1 MFILNIQVVH
11 IFFCSIHFSQFLCE
25 KSEIKFDLYNVPTV
39 LRYAKEGRLYHFGTF
54 PSDDKFYASIGSTK
68 KATSDL
74 SLLPVDQRFIIKLDK
89 LEVLCEDSPTIKST
103 GEIFYFSSKCS
114 TELCRRHQPSTA
126 TIFSESV
133 NRETTMSQINLVI
146 TSDSAVTQLVLSH
159 FSNEEDLKK
168 NVSLRT
174 GEIRTHQ
181 IIFKNKDNV
190 HFDMMCDSEEKKQ
203 QPWSWICYYYPW
215 NTEAPYDRKLIYQMA
230 EEYRKTNLD
239 KKPILLREF
248 DLGADNNSS
257 LNKTDNTDASKSTL
271 FVVIA
276 PIVIGGMYYF
286 YKKSSKDE
294 IKKRNSRLS
303 EDSQDSRESID
314 DVLFD

>member
-1 MFILNIQVVH
+1 MQNDKFTFMISPVTCEKH
-11 IFFCSIHFSQFLCE
+11 PTFLCE

-159 FSNEEDLKK
+159 FSNEEDLKG
-168 NVSLRT
+168 VCQEYVWCSS
-174 GEIRTHQ
+174 
-181 IIFKNKDNV
+181 
-190 HFDMMCDSEEKKQ
+190 SEEKKQ